1 MYIDFNIKI
10 FSFDILSI
18 SLIFLSIN
26 SNTYLKKSINDWIYS
41 RSLVFLYE
49 YSYVLV
55 IFLWI
60 IYLNLFNILD
70 VIRN

>member
-10 FSFDILSI
+10 FSIDILSI

-26 SNTYLKKSINDWIYS
+26 SNTYLKKSINYWIYS
-41 RSLVFLYE
+41 HSLVFQYE